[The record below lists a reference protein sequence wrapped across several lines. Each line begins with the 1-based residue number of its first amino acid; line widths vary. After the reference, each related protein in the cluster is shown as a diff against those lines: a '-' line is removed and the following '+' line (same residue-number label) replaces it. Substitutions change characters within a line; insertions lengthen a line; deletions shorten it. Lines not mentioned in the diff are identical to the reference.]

1 MRDCR
6 EANISKE
13 HSKNYIFDKNADI
26 PVKEGA
32 GKLRQ

>member
-6 EANISKE
+6 EANIGKE

-26 PVKEGA
+26 PVRKN
-32 GKLRQ
+32 